1 MHSETVKSRDTVKAE
16 CAADKNS
23 AALMAMLQPLEPFL
37 QDPTTTEIVIN
48 RPGELFTESNAGW
61 VLYKVEELTEAYLR
75 QLARVSAT
83 YSKQKVDAESP
94 ILSCTFPTGER
105 VQIVISPVM
114 PNGMTSV
121 TIRKPSEVNFT
132 LNDYYESGA
141 FSACKD
147 ASADLLPFEQ
157 QLIEL
162 KEQRKFLEFID
173 LAVKQKQNI
182 IVSGATGSG
191 KTTFTK
197 AIIQCIPTAERLLS
211 VENVDELRLWKSH
224 RNSVGLFY
232 SAGGQ
237 GLAKVGPKELM
248 ESALRMKPDRVLLA
262 ELIRGEEAF
271 YFLRNVGSGHPGS
284 ITTMH
289 GNTCKTAIE
298 QLVTMM
304 KECTAGASMTRD
316 ELRGLIYAC
325 VDIVIQFKKIDG
337 VRKISEIYYDPKAK
351 KQYIT

>member
-1 MHSETVKSRDTVKAE
+1 MRLEAVKTRAEVKVA
-16 CAADKNS
+16 CATDKES
-23 AALMAMLQPLEPFL
+23 AALMAILEPLEPFL
-37 QDPTTTEIVIN
+37 QDPSTTEIVIN
-48 RPGELFTESNAGW
+48 RPGELFTEGNDGW
-61 VLYKVEELTEAYLR
+61 TLHELPALTNVYLS

-83 YSKQKVDAESP
+83 FSKQKIDSEHP

-105 VQIVISPVM
+105 VQIVVSPVM

-121 TIRKPSEVNFT
+121 TIRKPSEVTFSLDDY
-132 LNDYYESGA
+132 LNNGA
-141 FSACKD
+141 FSECRD
-147 ASADLLPFEQ
+147 ATAELLPFEKK
-157 QLIEL
+157 LLDL
-162 KEQRKFLEFID
+162 KSKGKYLEFID
-173 LAVKQKQNI
+173 LAVKSRQNI

-197 AIIQCIPTAERLLS
+197 AIIQCIPQNERLLS

-304 KECTAGASMTRD
+304 KECTAGASMSRD

-337 VRKISEIYYDPKAK
+337 VRKITEIYYDPAAK
-351 KQYIT
+351 KKYIT